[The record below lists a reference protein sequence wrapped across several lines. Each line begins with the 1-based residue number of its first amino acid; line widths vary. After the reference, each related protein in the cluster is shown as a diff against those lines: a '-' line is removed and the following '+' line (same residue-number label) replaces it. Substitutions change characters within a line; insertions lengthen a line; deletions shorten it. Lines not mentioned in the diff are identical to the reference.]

1 MLDKLNAIENRV
13 KELNE
18 KLSQIEVISDNKL
31 MVKSSKELKNLQ
43 PIADLYEKYK
53 KSKQD
58 LADAKE
64 MLLIENDESMK
75 EFLSNEIQTQ
85 ESAQQDMEEQ
95 LKILLLP
102 KDENDDKN
110 VILEIRA
117 GAGGDEAALFG
128 AEILRMYSKYAERN
142 RWKFEITE
150 LNETELGGVKESTV
164 LIKGTNVYERL
175 KYESGVHRVQRVPD
189 TETQGRVHTST
200 ITVAVLPEV
209 EEVEFEINDKDLK
222 IDTCKSSGAGGQHV
236 NKTESAIRITHLPT
250 NTVVF
255 CQDQRSQLQNK
266 ERAFQILK
274 SKLYDLYKRE
284 ADEKYANNRKNQIGT
299 GDRSER
305 IRTYNYPQG
314 RVTDHRIGLTL
325 YSLNL
330 FLEGQMDE
338 IIDALI
344 LADQKAKLEAEID
357 E

>member
-31 MVKSSKELKNLQ
+31 MVKLSKELKNLQ

-58 LADAKE
+58 LIDAKE
-64 MLLIENDESMK
+64 MLLIENDENMK
-75 EFLSNEIQTQ
+75 EFLSNEIETQ

-128 AEILRMYSKYAERN
+128 AEILRMYSKYAEKN

-150 LNETELGGVKESTV
+150 LNETELGGVKEATV

>member
-1 MLDKLNAIENRV
+1 MF
-13 KELNE
+13 E
-18 KLSQIEVISDNKL
+18 KLDTIIERFNEINQKLSSPDIAQDNKL
-31 MVKSSKELKNLQ
+31 MIKLSKELKTIE
-43 PIADLYEKYK
+43 PIVELYNKFK
-53 KSKQD
+53 KSQQD
-58 LADAKE
+58 LLDAQEMLKIEENEDMLQFLKDEINEQLQTQKE
-64 MLLIENDESMK
+64 M
-75 EFLSNEIQTQ
+75 
-85 ESAQQDMEEQ
+85 EEK

-110 VILEIRA
+110 VIIEIRS

-128 AEILRMYSKYAERN
+128 SEILRMYSKYAEKN

-150 LNETELGGVKESTV
+150 MNDTELGGVKEATV
-164 LIKGTNVYERL
+164 LIKGTNVYEKL

-209 EEVEFEINDKDLK
+209 EDVEFEILDKDLR
-222 IDTCKSSGAGGQHV
+222 IETCRSSGAGGQHV
-236 NKTESAIRITHLPT
+236 NKTESAVRITHLPT
-250 NTVVF
+250 NIVVF

-274 SKLYDLYKRE
+274 SKLYDFYKTQ
-284 ADEKYANNRKNQIGT
+284 ADEKYASNRKNQIGT

-325 YSLNL
+325 YTLTYV
-330 FLEGQMDE
+330 LEGQLDE
-338 IIDALI
+338 LINALTI
-344 LADQKAKLEAEID
+344 ADQKAKLEAEIN
-357 E
+357 

>member
-1 MLDKLNAIENRV
+1 MF
-13 KELNE
+13 E
-18 KLSQIEVISDNKL
+18 KLDTIIARYDEINQKLSSPDIAQDNKL
-31 MVKSSKELKNLQ
+31 MIKLSKELKNLE
-43 PIADLYEKYK
+43 PIVDLYNQYK

-58 LADAKE
+58 LIDAQE
-64 MLLIENDESMK
+64 MLEIEENDEMMS
-75 EFLSNEIQTQ
+75 FLKNEIDEQIKSQ
-85 ESAQQDMEEQ
+85 KEMEDK

-110 VILEIRA
+110 VIIEIRS

-128 AEILRMYSKYAERN
+128 SEILRMYSKYAERN

-150 LNETELGGVKESTV
+150 LNETELGGVKEATI
-164 LIKGTNVYERL
+164 LIKGTSVYEKL

-209 EEVEFEINDKDLK
+209 EDIEFEIADKDLK
-222 IDTCKSSGAGGQHV
+222 IDTCRSSGAGGQNV
-236 NKTESAIRITHLPT
+236 NKVETAIRMTHLPT
-250 NTVVF
+250 GIVVF

-274 SKLYDLYKRE
+274 SKLYDFYKTQ
-284 ADEKYANNRKNQIGT
+284 ADEKYASNRRSQIGT

-325 YSLNL
+325 YTLTYV
-330 FLEGQMDE
+330 LEGQLDE
-338 IIDALI
+338 LINALTI
-344 LADQKAKLEAEID
+344 ADQKAKLEAEI

>member
-18 KLSQIEVISDNKL
+18 KLSQFEVISDNKL
-31 MVKSSKELKNLQ
+31 MVKLSKELKNLQ

-58 LADAKE
+58 LIDAKE
-64 MLLIENDESMK
+64 MLEIETDESMK
-75 EFLSNEIQTQ
+75 EFLASEVEAQ
-85 ESAQQDMEEQ
+85 EKAQQDMEEQ

-150 LNETELGGVKESTV
+150 LNETELGGVKEATI

-209 EEVEFEINDKDLK
+209 EEVEFEINEKDLK

-284 ADEKYANNRKNQIGT
+284 ADEKYATNRKNQIGT